1 MKNVQLFKQLSFKQ
15 LAYTTLILSLF
26 CSSKNAVAQSIPTDT
41 ILLSRLPQFLI
52 RFNDTTSQATI
63 NQVLGTYNAHVVD
76 SFQCGIRLMLAQV
89 DGALPPPFRNLI
101 EVSEDA
107 KRKAGVSNA
116 DANYAGMLPGNMR
129 DTACHFPS
137 PFSPFCLDTSNV
149 RGLCRAS
156 AAGQDSTVIAIIDS
170 GLDGVMQ
177 GNTLVPNSPLFK
189 GKLWNDGTGACGFN
203 FLNDTKMPLDTN
215 SHGTHVAGI
224 IQQTI
229 DYYGVKAR
237 LMILKTMGKDGYG
250 TVWDVCRALDY
261 AMCHGA
267 HIVNMSLSYSTVDT
281 TGNPSFLEEMINL
294 AGNRYKM
301 LVVAAAGNQMRNVDI
316 VNTNANRQRVAYLPV
331 SMKSNNLL
339 TVSATK
345 CLNFRSDY
353 TNIGKVSIDL
363 AAQGDS
369 IFSPVLNNRWAAKS
383 GTSMSTAFATGA
395 AAILASQRGGRPFN
409 PYTIKE
415 SILQTTTPQTYLTN
429 FTVTGGNLNI
439 CGAATYHSTHVGIQ
453 NIDNQFITLKVYPN
467 PFQTEITIESELDKA
482 QPIEISIYNALG
494 QKILQHS
501 MNGQAGLNQWF
512 WQPDLLQPT
521 GLYFVELRTPTI
533 RKIQK
538 IAKT

>member
-15 LAYTTLILSLF
+15 LAYTTLVLSLF
-26 CSSKNAVAQSIPTDT
+26 CNNSVTAQSIPVDT

-52 RFNDTTSQATI
+52 RFNDTTSRATI
-63 NQVLGTYNAHVVD
+63 NQILGSYNAHVVD

-101 EVSEDA
+101 EISEDA

-116 DANYAGMLPGNMR
+116 DANYAGLLPNPTR
-129 DTACHFPS
+129 DTAYHFPS

-149 RGLCRAS
+149 RGQCRAS

-237 LMILKTMGKDGYG
+237 LMILKTMDKDGYG

-281 TGNPSFLEEMINL
+281 TGNPSFLEDMITL

-301 LVVAAAGNQMRNVDI
+301 LVVAAGGNQMRNVDEP
-316 VNTNANRQRVAYLPV
+316 NTNRNRQRVAYLPV

-353 TNIGKVSIDL
+353 TNIGKISIDL
-363 AAQGDS
+363 AVQGDS
-369 IFSPVLNNRWAAKS
+369 IFSPVLNNRWAPKS

-395 AAILASQRGGRPFN
+395 AAVLASQRGGRPFN
-409 PYTIKE
+409 AYTIKE
-415 SILQTTTPQTYLTN
+415 SILKTVTPQTYLTN

-439 CGAATYHSTHVGIQ
+439 CGAAVYHSTHVGIQ
-453 NIDNQFITLKVYPN
+453 NIDNQMITLKVYPN
-467 PFQTEITIESELDKA
+467 PFETDVTIEYELDKI
-482 QPIEISIYNALG
+482 QPIEITIYNSLG
-494 QKILQHS
+494 QKVLQHK
-501 MNGQAGLNQWF
+501 MEGQTGLNQWI
-512 WQPDLLQPT
+512 WQPDFLQPI
-521 GLYFVELRTPTI
+521 GFYYVELRTFTG
-533 RKIQK
+533 RRIQK
-538 IAKT
+538 ITNR